1 MISFTV
7 NGSCITKKTAAEIC
21 KMFDKLSFMN
31 VFKDKKFQMIVYGKE
46 SGLRHIG
53 LCYVKGSIEEKEN
66 GCKIEYRVFPGFI
79 CVILFII
86 CIFICVYK
94 LYLDVM
100 RGFRGFLGFGAV
112 LSEMLMLLPVIIIV
126 LESHSQQNACKE
138 RLQYLLSEG
147 KTIIM
152 L

>member
-79 CVILFII
+79 CV
-86 CIFICVYK
+86 YK